1 MDYRRFQVF
10 LHYSEQE
17 CDGAPSGGLYSKSEC
32 PQSFSSVLA
41 YRMCC
46 RNEAW
51 RFLSYALAHAGW
63 GHLAY
68 NLIIQLLFG
77 VYLEVVNGPFR
88 VLLVYI
94 MGTLAGSMTS
104 SIFDPTVRTRLY

>member
-1 MDYRRFQVF
+1 
-10 LHYSEQE
+10 
-17 CDGAPSGGLYSKSEC
+17 
-32 PQSFSSVLA
+32 
-41 YRMCC
+41 MCC

-104 SIFDPTVRTRLY
+104 SIFDPTVRTHLS

>member
-1 MDYRRFQVF
+1 
-10 LHYSEQE
+10 
-17 CDGAPSGGLYSKSEC
+17 
-32 PQSFSSVLA
+32 
-41 YRMCC
+41 
-46 RNEAW
+46 
-51 RFLSYALAHAGW
+51 LSYALAHAGW

-77 VYLEVVNGPFR
+77 VYLEVINGPFR

-104 SIFDPTVRTRLY
+104 SIFDPTVRTRFFVDHPSCIPPSCIPPTLTTGCSQR